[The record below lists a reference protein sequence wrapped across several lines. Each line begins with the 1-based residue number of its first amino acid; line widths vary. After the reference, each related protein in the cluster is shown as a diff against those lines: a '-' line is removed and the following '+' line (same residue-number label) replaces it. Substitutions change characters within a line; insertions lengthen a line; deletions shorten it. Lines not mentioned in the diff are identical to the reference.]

1 MLATL
6 PAPSVEADPWY
17 RRMLG
22 PTSLSWQVIVFA
34 GILNFPQMVLTG
46 GNLGA
51 RTVQPGEYP
60 TIAAISAATILVSF
74 IYGYLGHLTVFH
86 NRHKQPV
93 SLATFLVFYA
103 LGGMLYSV
111 GIQISDRIAQSPSDI
126 PFALRA
132 VDAALVSIAWGIG
145 VSLILDGRRRFQSER
160 NALLNSLV
168 EQSER
173 SRTQGRM
180 GGIDQSELTS
190 KIEGALQLYRGDI
203 QVAAERL
210 HHQPASSLHVQQLA
224 ATIDSAADV
233 AARASSHQ
241 AWEAALRSAAKPR
254 FGQTLRTALTAPRI
268 WPAPMAVLVSI
279 GVPTVAVRNFGL
291 FWGLPAAIGLGLLTW
306 WWMRTVN
313 KLPMGHRW
321 QFALAYV
328 GTAIVVT
335 AFAVLPAP
343 LTPQVS
349 GEVGSIVIGLAGGF
363 ILVSFVATLQRE
375 RREILGLLAQGVLV
389 EEAERLAEARAI
401 AHVARRLHGPV
412 QSRLRVCAA
421 EIERAADQGDSEEI
435 DAAVEAALQA
445 LRDAEYEGNS
455 SPELLP
461 DAIADLERAWEGF
474 VVIDSV
480 LDEASREL
488 HGRDDV
494 MDVLT
499 EAIANAH
506 HHGQA
511 TQASVRVKTGPA
523 GVRIRVTDNG
533 CAESVGQPGL
543 GTRLIRNLADEYD
556 LAVTP
561 QGATLEVLLPM
572 SRDQHST

>member
-1 MLATL
+1 MLTHL
-6 PAPSVEADPWY
+6 PARSVEAEPWY

-60 TIAAISAATILVSF
+60 TIAAISAATIFISF
-74 IYGYLGHLTVFH
+74 IYGYLGHLTVFRQ
-86 NRHKQPV
+86 RHKKPV
-93 SLATFLVFYA
+93 SLTTFLVFYA
-103 LGGMLYSV
+103 LGGMLYAV

-132 VDAALVSIAWGIG
+132 VDAALLSIAWGIG
-145 VSLILDGRRRFQSER
+145 VSLILDGRRRFQNER
-160 NALLNSLV
+160 NVLLNSLV

-173 SRTQGRM
+173 SRTQSGM
-180 GGIDQSELTS
+180 GGIDQSELTA
-190 KIEGALQLYRGDI
+190 KIEGALQLYRIDI
-203 QVAAERL
+203 QVAADRL
-210 HHQPASSLHVQQLA
+210 QHQPASSLHVQQLA

-241 AWEAALRSAAKPR
+241 AWEAALRSASKPR

-306 WWMRTVN
+306 WWMRTAN
-313 KLPMGHRW
+313 KFSLSHRW
-321 QFALAYV
+321 RFALAYV
-328 GTAIVVT
+328 GTVIVVA
-335 AFAVLPAP
+335 AFTVLPAP
-343 LTPQVS
+343 LTPQVP
-349 GEVGSIVIGLAGGF
+349 GEVGSIIIGLAAGF

-412 QSRLRVCAA
+412 QSRLRVCAV
-421 EIERAADQGDSEEI
+421 EIERAADRGDSEVI
-435 DAAVEAALQA
+435 NAAVESALQA
-445 LRDAEYEGNS
+445 LLEAEYEGNS
-455 SPELLP
+455 SRELLT
-461 DAIADLERAWEGF
+461 DAIADLARAWEGF
-474 VVIDSV
+474 VEIHSALDADSSK
-480 LDEASREL
+480 LR
-488 HGRDDV
+488 GRDDV
-494 MDVLT
+494 VDVLT

-506 HHGQA
+506 HHGHA
-511 TQASVRVKTGPA
+511 TQASVRVETGTE
-523 GVRIRVTDNG
+523 GIRIRVTDNG
-533 CAESVGQPGL
+533 CAESVGTPGL
-543 GTRLIRNLADEYD
+543 GTRLMRNFADEYE

-561 QGATLEVLLPM
+561 QGATLEVLLPK
-572 SRDQHST
+572 SRSEHGH